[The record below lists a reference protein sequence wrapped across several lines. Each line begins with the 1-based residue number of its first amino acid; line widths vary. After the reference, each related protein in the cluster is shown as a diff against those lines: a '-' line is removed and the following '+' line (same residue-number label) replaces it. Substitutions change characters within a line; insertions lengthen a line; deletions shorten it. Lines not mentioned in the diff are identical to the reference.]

1 MAVDGQGPT
10 LITRWTAAGA
20 AGAAMA
26 GAGKLASVQ
35 QDLPGPVVVG
45 QPPAACKAGSR
56 SGWGRGALGRAA
68 SAPGWHALL
77 LHDRTGHAG
86 IGSRG

>member
-10 LITRWTAAGA
+10 LLTRWTAAR

-45 QPPAACKAGSR
+45 QPPAAPRLDINAR
-56 SGWGRGALGRAA
+56 SLLALGR
-68 SAPGWHALL
+68 PGPRLRVRHQTESGPA
-77 LHDRTGHAG
+77 
-86 IGSRG
+86 